1 MTCEKC
7 SRKWNVTDL
16 GTRQTIFCPFCGC
29 ALDESEEKLDVLG
42 ALKKII
48 FEKSLQIL
56 DKPKI
61 VTSLVADYVEGC
73 QKEKKLLRIAASNG
87 AFKYIVQIA
96 NEPDNTQRQLLI
108 QKLNKSLIDDA
119 FLSNDNA
126 YIILKI
132 LLETIDIQEPYV
144 NIPIVRQDVRDS
156 HTANYE
162 NVWDE
167 IKVGAKYH
175 GVVKALFSY
184 GAFVDI
190 GGADGFIHN
199 SELSWDRISNPA
211 DVVSIGDE
219 IDVYVISFDKD
230 KQRISLRYKTEEMK
244 KSKTCADKN
253 IWDKIKIGAKYHGV
267 VKYLSTSGAFV
278 DIGGADGFIHNSELS
293 WERISNP
300 AEVVSIG
307 DEIDVYV
314 ISFDTEKR
322 RISLGYKTEEMKK

>member
-1 MTCEKC
+1 MCEKC

-29 ALDESEEKLDVLG
+29 ALDGSEEKLDVLG

-132 LLETIDIQEPYV
+132 LLETIDIIEPYV

-156 HTANYE
+156 HTANHE
-162 NVWDE
+162 NV
-167 IKVGAKYH
+167 
-175 GVVKALFSY
+175 
-184 GAFVDI
+184 
-190 GGADGFIHN
+190 
-199 SELSWDRISNPA
+199 
-211 DVVSIGDE
+211 
-219 IDVYVISFDKD
+219 
-230 KQRISLRYKTEEMK
+230 
-244 KSKTCADKN
+244 
-253 IWDKIKIGAKYHGV
+253 WDKIKIGAKYHGV
-267 VKYLSTSGAFV
+267 VKYLSTYGAFV
-278 DIGGADGFIHNSELS
+278 DIGGADGFIYNSESS
-293 WERISNP
+293 WKWISNP